1 MAQPANNEA
10 PVINASDIGRYV
22 FCRRAWW
29 YDQQGYTPANQGE
42 LRRGRRLHVSYDLL
56 VRGVQALG
64 VIAVLLLIGG
74 VFLAAL
80 YFLQMAAGAG

>member
-1 MAQPANNEA
+1 MSSVAARGGTT
-10 PVINASDIGRYV
+10 S
-22 FCRRAWW
+22 RA
-29 YDQQGYTPANQGE
+29 TPPANQGE